1 MYLLWDKN
9 LLDTSDSI
17 INSSAAS
24 SMSIDPPLSA
34 PANEPAT
41 LRKIESCFDFTDDDA
56 TLFLARIRMMT
67 RRRRPCCLLVI
78 AISDIRGGRYGD
90 DDAVFNFQDRK
101 LSLMVF

>member
-41 LRKIESCFDFTDDDA
+41 FKKIESCTAFSDDT
-56 TLFLARIRMMT
+56 TLFLASIRMTMK
-67 RRRRPCCLLVI
+67 RRPCCLLVI
-78 AISDIRGGRYGD
+78 AIYIQYEEVWGGAD
-90 DDAVFNFQDRK
+90 EAFLTFKIAN
-101 LSLMVF
+101 